1 MKEELFNQY
10 TQKVMSTF
18 GLSKEELFRKTKKR
32 HIVDARQMLWYV
44 CNRRP
49 MRVIQIREYMSNNG
63 YSTAHSVILHGINV
77 MSEKIEDDQDYADIY
92 STLCT

>member
-10 TQKVMSTF
+10 TQKVMNTF

-44 CNRRP
+44 CRQRP
-49 MRVIQIREYMSNNG
+49 MRVVQIQEYMSNSG
-63 YSTAHSVILHGINV
+63 YNTAHSVILHGINV
-77 MSEKIEDDQDYADIY
+77 MSEKVEDDQDYAELY
-92 STLCT
+92 VKLCS

>member
-1 MKEELFNQY
+1 
-10 TQKVMSTF
+10 
-18 GLSKEELFRKTKKR
+18 
-32 HIVDARQMLWYV
+32 
-44 CNRRP
+44 
-49 MRVIQIREYMSNNG
+49 MRVIQIQEYMSNNG